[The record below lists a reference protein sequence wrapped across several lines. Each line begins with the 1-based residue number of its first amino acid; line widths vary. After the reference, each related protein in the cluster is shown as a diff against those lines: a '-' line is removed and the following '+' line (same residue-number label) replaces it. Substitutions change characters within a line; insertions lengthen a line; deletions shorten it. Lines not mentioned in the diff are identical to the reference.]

1 MRGEGSRAKLCKN
14 RWWGHWGGGGGGGGK
29 GYIVGRMEY
38 SMKYSHDSQRLAA
51 IPFEYNVST
60 SAFIENLQPTPSP
73 CTMCF
78 CGGGYKCAL
87 THAKRVELY

>member
-1 MRGEGSRAKLCKN
+1 MVASL
-14 RWWGHWGGGGGGGGK
+14 GGGGGGGGCK
-29 GYIVGRMEY
+29 GVYIVSRMEY

-60 SAFIENLQPTPSP
+60 LASIENFQLTPSP
-73 CTMCF
+73 CIMCF